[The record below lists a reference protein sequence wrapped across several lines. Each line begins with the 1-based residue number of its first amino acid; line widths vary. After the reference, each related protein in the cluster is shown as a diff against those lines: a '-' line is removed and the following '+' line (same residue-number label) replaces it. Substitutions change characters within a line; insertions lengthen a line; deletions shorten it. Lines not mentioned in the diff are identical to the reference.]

1 MSRMFTGQNGEK
13 IGALGALLG
22 GEPEADVVGD
32 PLAFRVAEVGAQGFS
47 DFGDVG
53 GSFGGW
59 QGCGEGLGECIEPP
73 ADIAGKRSRARYQ
86 GDVGDVEPAVCE
98 LP

>member
-1 MSRMFTGQNGEK
+1 MSRRFTEQNGEK
-13 IGALGALLG
+13 IGVLGALLG

-47 DFGDVG
+47 DFGEVG

-59 QGCGEGLGECIEPP
+59 QGCGEALGECIEPP
-73 ADIAGKRSRARYQ
+73 ADIAGKRSGAWDQ
-86 GDVGDVEPAVCE
+86 GNVSHDKPAVGE
-98 LP
+98 FP